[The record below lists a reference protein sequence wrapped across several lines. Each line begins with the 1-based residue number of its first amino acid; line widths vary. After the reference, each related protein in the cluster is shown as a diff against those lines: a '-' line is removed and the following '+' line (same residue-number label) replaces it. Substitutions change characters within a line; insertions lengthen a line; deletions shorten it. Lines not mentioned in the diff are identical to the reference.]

1 MIVSKSKLSSLNLQS
16 LSATQFN
23 GLTEEMI
30 SLFQLSRLLPL
41 HCYSQCSITL
51 YLVQT
56 ASHKADHTLALI
68 TNSQKKAFNTSQ
80 LADPRTPTAK
90 NYVQDLHA
98 KMFSYST
105 IPSKRGKQSKFVLK
119 SCLFRILSS
128 AYLHAQDRD
137 GRGQFVVWLQ
147 MNFRGHSEVLRSHWK
162 ACIWMECLFGRTE
175 KLCMLDIHS
184 RMVHMFLLRTL

>member
-1 MIVSKSKLSSLNLQS
+1 MQKTKCWEAVIAMILSKSKLSSLNLQS

-68 TNSQKKAFNTSQ
+68 TNNQKKHLIHHSWQ
-80 LADPRTPTAK
+80 TPEPLLPK
-90 NYVQDLHA
+90 IMY
-98 KMFSYST
+98 
-105 IPSKRGKQSKFVLK
+105 
-119 SCLFRILSS
+119 RIYMPKCSPTPLSPVREESSLNLSS
-128 AYLHAQDRD
+128 KVVFSEFCLLLISMHKTEMEE
-137 GRGQFVVWLQ
+137 GSLQF
-147 MNFRGHSEVLRSHWK
+147 GCK
-162 ACIWMECLFGRTE
+162 
-175 KLCMLDIHS
+175 
-184 RMVHMFLLRTL
+184 